1 MVSQE
6 TLGSLAQHYQRLQP
20 WAILCSQTLDNANC
34 RQVTSSGSPKSDSKV
49 PKPVLVPT
57 SFRPTTLL
65 PLATPSQGLSL
76 PLVLS
81 VSSVHKTPPELVEL
95 INHFWLMI
103 LNMFQLLNASK
114 TKITI
119 PCWLWYNAR
128 PCFYECIGLIAK
140 IMFLKGNLC
149 I

>member
-6 TLGSLAQHYQRLQP
+6 TLGSLAQHYQRLQS
-20 WAILCSQTLDNANC
+20 WAILCSQTLDKANC
-34 RQVTSSGSPKSDSKV
+34 RQVTSSGSPKSDSRV

-65 PLATPSQGLSL
+65 PLATPSQGPSV

-81 VSSVHKTPPELVEL
+81 VHKTPSERVEL
-95 INHFWLMI
+95 INHFWSMI

-114 TKITI
+114 TQITI
-119 PCWLWYNAR
+119 LCWLWYNAR
-128 PCFYECIGLIAK
+128 PYFYECIGLIAK